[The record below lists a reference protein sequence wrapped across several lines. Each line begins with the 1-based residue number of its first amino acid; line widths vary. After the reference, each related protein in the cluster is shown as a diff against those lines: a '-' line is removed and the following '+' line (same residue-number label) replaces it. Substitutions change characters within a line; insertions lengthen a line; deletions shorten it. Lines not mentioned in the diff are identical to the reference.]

1 MLNRVSSIF
10 KSGNVDLG
18 IIISGSSKGTC
29 LVHDLYTGKFLIN
42 LNIPTSTPSSP
53 ENNSE
58 TTQKKIDTTSTTATT
73 STAVDASIHLIRIIP
88 NTSRVI
94 VITSTQMITFS
105 SSTGEMLAS
114 SMHLQDARPHSINVS
129 PDSRFLVIGSSKMV
143 TVVLAHN
150 LEVIQM
156 LCRVMASSKLSELRQ
171 ADALRTRSVDGAE
184 VLPDGTILIEAD
196 ITTSTLSLNGDVAI
210 VGCENGQIHG
220 FLVGLNRG

>member
-1 MLNRVSSIF
+1 LLNRVSSIL

-42 LNIPTSTPSSP
+42 LNIPTSTPSSH

-58 TTQKKIDTTSTTATT
+58 TTQKKIDTTSTT
-73 STAVDASIHLIRIIP
+73 STAVDSSIHLIRIIP